1 VSGFKTSLYV
11 GGDATGAKKALAE
24 TTSALGGTQ
33 KATDSLNKST
43 AALDQSTRSAAN
55 ENSNFAT
62 GEKAVQ
68 QAVTRSNTAVQQRIE
83 RLTGY
88 GSATNSARQS
98 AAAFGG
104 TIDQNKASFDAM
116 RMSID
121 PVYRASKQYEAVV
134 EETRRSV
141 AAGAATQAE
150 ANRVLALAE
159 AQYLATG
166 QSAQIMGRSNN
177 AAAGQMGNLA
187 AQFNDIGV
195 MMAAG
200 QNPLTLALQQGTQI
214 SQVIGPMGAAGAV
227 KALGGAFLGMLNPVS
242 LITIGS
248 IAAGAAMVGW
258 LTGAGPE
265 AEKLEDRVDKLAS
278 SVDRYAS
285 SAELARNSTG
295 EMAEGFGSA
304 SAAAQSYFENQ
315 QKIDRANALDNL
327 RGSVVALAGEMQ
339 ILTERQ
345 KANLNSDL
353 FGNQF
358 PEIERLRS
366 EYQLTKEEAFA
377 LDAAVSK
384 LGDAS
389 GPQDAINAAT
399 ALSSLLFELYGNAD
413 DIPAQFLAI
422 ADQVRTLVEESGKL
436 VAVEDQLQSG
446 RRAIEPEFERQIA
459 WNEKI
464 VQQKREELELQ
475 GKIYGF
481 YASSRQASDTAA
493 SQGQALL
500 DQLTQQAEVQALVAR
515 YGANSRQVAEAR
527 IAAEREIFERTRLT
541 ADMSQ
546 SLRDAIMAAWDAAN
560 ALSLVDIAAGIS
572 PAVAQAAALAQNL
585 GIALNEALSLQNMQ
599 AGAVYSGRGDGM
611 AEVRARRGE
620 TDKTDGR
627 FVYTGPRLDANNNP
641 IVNKTRSGGGGGS
654 AANALKKER
663 EAVTDLISGLEDE
676 LAILRETDPVQQE
689 MLRHREKLAGATEA
703 ERAKISELIATRN
716 REKTAVDEQKAAW
729 DSYRDIAHG
738 TFEDL
743 RRSGG
748 DLGGVLDTL
757 SGKIQDM
764 AFQALLL
771 GEGPLAQLF
780 GTSGGGGL
788 IDLALGAIFPGQK
801 PAGQKL
807 AVGGMVYGR
816 GGGKSDQVPL
826 WGSPGEYM
834 VNAKATAKN
843 RTLLEMINAGADI
856 PGFANGGQIG
866 GPSGGFGGIDMRP
879 QITIENHSSAS
890 ITQTRQESVDSQG
903 RRSTKLVLADAV
915 GDAMTQSGGGAK
927 RVLSNR
933 YGLRQK
939 GALR

>member
-1 VSGFKTSLYV
+1 MSGFKTSLYV

-24 TTSALGGTQ
+24 TTSALAGTK
-33 KATDSLNKST
+33 KATDSLSKST

-62 GEKAVQ
+62 AEKAVQ

-88 GSATNSARQS
+88 GAATNSARQS
-98 AAAFGG
+98 ATAFGG

-121 PVYRASKQYEAVV
+121 PVYRASRQYEAVV
-134 EETRRSV
+134 DETRRSV

-166 QSAQIMGRSNN
+166 QSAQVMGRSNN
-177 AAAGQMGNLA
+177 AAAGQMGNLV

-248 IAAGAAMVGW
+248 IAAGAALFKLGSSAFSAEEKTYDLGDAMSELAKETAAARAEVELFNRG
-258 LTGAGPE
+258 LDTTAQLAVLNEIAKKE
-265 AEKLEDRVDKLAS
+265 AEIVALRQYEKFGPRYFPGETDREVGLIEEEIALLERGLT
-278 SVDRYAS
+278 
-285 SAELARNSTG
+285 ARNSAVAAAERLQRIQ
-295 EMAEGFGSA
+295 EMANSA
-304 SAAAQSYFENQ
+304 GQDYVQ
-315 QKIDRANALDNL
+315 
-327 RGSVVALAGEMQ
+327 
-339 ILTERQ
+339 
-345 KANLNSDL
+345 
-353 FGNQF
+353 
-358 PEIERLRS
+358 RL
-366 EYQLTKEEAFA
+366 EAEA
-377 LDAAVSK
+377 AAVSK
-384 LGDAS
+384 G
-389 GPQDAINAAT
+389 Q
-399 ALSSLLFELYGNAD
+399 EL
-413 DIPAQFLAI
+413 I
-422 ADQVRTLVEESGKL
+422 AG
-436 VAVEDQLQSG
+436 LQAEAEI
-446 RRAIEPEFERQIA
+446 RRAI
-459 WNEKI
+459 
-464 VQQKREELELQ
+464 
-475 GKIYGF
+475 
-481 YASSRQASDTAA
+481 TAHGE
-493 SQGQALL
+493 S
-500 DQLTQQAEVQALVAR
+500 
-515 YGANSRQVAEAR
+515 SRQVAELR
-527 IAAEREIFERTRLT
+527 LAEERRVYEASLDTLSVT
-541 ADMSQ
+541 AEMK
-546 SLRDAIMAAWDAAN
+546 DAIMAAWDAAN
-560 ALSLVDIAAGIS
+560 GLSLVDIAAGIS

-620 TDKTDGR
+620 TNKTDGR
-627 FVYTGPRLDANNNP
+627 FVYTGPRLDADNNP
-641 IVNKTRSGGGGGS
+641 IVNKTRTGGGGGSS

-676 LAILRETDPVQQE
+676 LALLRETDPVQQE

-703 ERAKISELIATRN
+703 ERIKISELIATRN
-716 REKTAVDEQKAAW
+716 REKAAIEEQKAAW
-729 DSYRDIAHG
+729 DSYRDVAYN

-757 SGKIQDM
+757 SDKIQDM

-788 IDLALGAIFPGQK
+788 IDLALGAIFPGIK

-890 ITQTRQESVDSQG
+890 ITQTRQENVDSQG

>member
-1 VSGFKTSLYV
+1 MSGFKTSLYV

-177 AAAGQMGNLA
+177 AAAGQMGNLV

>member
-1 VSGFKTSLYV
+1 MSGFKTSLYV

-24 TTSALGGTQ
+24 TTSALTGTK
-33 KATDSLNKST
+33 KATDSLSKST
-43 AALDQSTRSAAN
+43 SALDQSTRSAAN

-88 GSATNSARQS
+88 GAATNSARQS

-121 PVYRASKQYEAVV
+121 PVYRASRQYEAVV
-134 EETRRSV
+134 DETRRSV

-166 QSAQIMGRSNN
+166 QSAQVMGRSNN
-177 AAAGQMGNLA
+177 AAAGQMGNLV

-248 IAAGAAMVGW
+248 IAAGAAVTSW
-258 LTGAGPE
+258 LTSSKGDTNELEEALEELTNQVDSFVASAKEANSSTSDLEERFGKGAE
-265 AEKLEDRVDKLAS
+265 AARKYILLLAQISEREAKNATRSAALSLTDDIDTSRPNTANRRKLAN
-278 SVDRYAS
+278 
-285 SAELARNSTG
+285 E
-295 EMAEGFGSA
+295 F
-304 SAAAQSYFENQ
+304 
-315 QKIDRANALDNL
+315 
-327 RGSVVALAGEMQ
+327 
-339 ILTERQ
+339 
-345 KANLNSDL
+345 DL
-353 FGNQF
+353 
-358 PEIERLRS
+358 S
-366 EYQLTKEEAFA
+366 
-377 LDAAVSK
+377 
-384 LGDAS
+384 
-389 GPQDAINAAT
+389 
-399 ALSSLLFELYGNAD
+399 LYGAARSQNR
-413 DIPAQFLAI
+413 QLI
-422 ADQVRTLVEESGKL
+422 AEVERSYVLLETSVNG
-436 VAVEDQLQSG
+436 S
-446 RRAIEPEFERQIA
+446 IERQISA
-459 WNEKI
+459 LERVQAAYLAAAEASGGVNAEENDRLRIITEQLVLLQEVAQANE
-464 VQQKREELELQ
+464 QLN
-475 GKIYGF
+475 
-481 YASSRQASDTAA
+481 DTAENSATIEQRKLLAIQNFRTERAILARDAA
-493 SQGQALL
+493 SEAWVEIAQLTEQADLQALIAQHGE
-500 DQLTQQAEVQALVAR
+500 D
-515 YGANSRQVAEAR
+515 SRQVTEARAEA
-527 IAAEREIFERTRLT
+527 ERNAFIQQVN
-541 ADMSQ
+541 S
-546 SLRDAIMAAWDAAN
+546 RDISEELKEELIAAWDAAN

-620 TDKTDGR
+620 ASKTDGR

-641 IVNKTRSGGGGGS
+641 IVNKTRAGSGGGG
-654 AANALKKER
+654 AASALKKER

-729 DSYRDIAHG
+729 DSYRDVAYG

-764 AFQALLL
+764 ALQALLL
-771 GEGPLAQLF
+771 GEGPLAQIL

-788 IDLALGAIFPGQK
+788 IDLALGAFFPGQK

-843 RTLLEMINAGADI
+843 RTLLEMINAGAEI

-866 GPSGGFGGIDMRP
+866 GASGGFGGIDMRP

-915 GDAMTQSGGGAK
+915 GDAMAQSGGGAK

>member
-24 TTSALGGTQ
+24 TTSALGGTK
-33 KATDSLNKST
+33 KATDSLSKST
-43 AALDQSTRSAAN
+43 SALDQSTRSAAN

-88 GSATNSARQS
+88 GAANNSARQS

-121 PVYRASKQYEAVV
+121 PVYRASRQYEAVV
-134 EETRRSV
+134 DETRRSV

-177 AAAGQMGNLA
+177 AAAGQMGNLV

-248 IAAGAAMVGW
+248 IAAGAALVQLGSSAFSAEDNADD
-258 LTGAGPE
+258 LGEAIANLAKETTEARTEIELFNRGLQTTSQLGVLNAVAQKE
-265 AEKLEDRVDKLAS
+265 AEIAAFKERAQNESGRNLKATNTIIAQLESEIALLERGLT
-278 SVDRYAS
+278 
-285 SAELARNSTG
+285 ARNSAVAAAERLQRIQ
-295 EMAEGFGSA
+295 EMANSA
-304 SAAAQSYFENQ
+304 GQDYV
-315 QKIDRANALDNL
+315 R
-327 RGSVVALAGEMQ
+327 
-339 ILTERQ
+339 
-345 KANLNSDL
+345 
-353 FGNQF
+353 
-358 PEIERLRS
+358 RL
-366 EYQLTKEEAFA
+366 EAEA
-377 LDAAVSK
+377 EAVSK
-384 LGDAS
+384 GQELIAGLEAEAEIRK
-389 GPQDAINAAT
+389 AIT
-399 ALSSLLFELYGNAD
+399 AHGESS
-413 DIPAQFLAI
+413 Q
-422 ADQVRTLVEESGKL
+422 
-436 VAVEDQLQSG
+436 
-446 RRAIEPEFERQIA
+446 
-459 WNEKI
+459 
-464 VQQKREELELQ
+464 
-475 GKIYGF
+475 
-481 YASSRQASDTAA
+481 
-493 SQGQALL
+493 
-500 DQLTQQAEVQALVAR
+500 
-515 YGANSRQVAEAR
+515 QVAELR
-527 IAAEREIFERTRLT
+527 LAEERRVYE
-541 ADMSQ
+541 A
-546 SLRDAIMAAWDAAN
+546 SLDTLNVTGQMKDEIMAAWDAAN
-560 ALSLVDIAAGIS
+560 ALSMVDIAAAIS

-620 TDKTDGR
+620 TNKTDGR

-676 LAILRETDPVQQE
+676 LAILRESDPVQQE

-729 DSYRDIAHG
+729 DSYRDVAYG

-764 AFQALLL
+764 ALQALML

-866 GPSGGFGGIDMRP
+866 GTSGGFGGIDMRP

>member
-1 VSGFKTSLYV
+1 MSGFKTSLYV

-88 GSATNSARQS
+88 GAANNSARQS

-104 TIDQNKASFDAM
+104 TLDQNKASFDAM

-121 PVYRASKQYEAVV
+121 PVYRASMQYEAVV
-134 EETRRSV
+134 DETRRSV

-166 QSAQIMGRSNN
+166 QSAQIMGQSNN
-177 AAAGQMGNLA
+177 AAAGQMGNLV

-258 LTGAGPE
+258 LTDAGPE
-265 AEKLEDRVDKLAS
+265 AEKLEDRVDKLAN

-285 SAELARNSTG
+285 SAELAHNSTG

-377 LDAAVSK
+377 LDDAVSK
-384 LGDAS
+384 LGNAS

-422 ADQVRTLVEESGKL
+422 ADQVRALVEESGKL

-446 RRAIEPEFERQIA
+446 RRAIEPAFERQIA

-464 VQQKREELELQ
+464 LQQKRDELELQ
-475 GKIYGF
+475 GRIYGA
-481 YASSRQASDTAA
+481 YANSRQASDTAA
-493 SQGQALL
+493 SQGKVLL
-500 DQLTQQAEVQALVAR
+500 DQLTQQAEMQALVAR
-515 YGANSRQVAEAR
+515 HGQNSRQVAEAR
-527 IAAEREIFERTRLT
+527 IAAEREVFERTRLT

-546 SLRDAIMAAWDAAN
+546 SLKDEIMAAWDAAH

-599 AGAVYSGRGDGM
+599 AGVVYSGRGDGM

-729 DSYRDIAHG
+729 DSYRDVAYG

-788 IDLALGAIFPGQK
+788 IDLALGAIFPSQK

-843 RTLLEMINAGADI
+843 RTLLELINAGADI

-866 GPSGGFGGIDMRP
+866 GTSGGFGGIDMRP
-879 QITIENHSSAS
+879 QITIENHSSAP

-933 YGLRQK
+933 FGLRQK

>member
-1 VSGFKTSLYV
+1 MSGFKTSLYV

-177 AAAGQMGNLA
+177 AAAGQMGNLV

-663 EAVTDLISGLEDE
+663 EAGTDLISGLEDE

>member
-1 VSGFKTSLYV
+1 MSGFKTSLYV

-24 TTSALGGTQ
+24 TTSALAGTK
-33 KATDSLNKST
+33 KATDSLSKST
-43 AALDQSTRSAAN
+43 SALDQSTRSAAN

-88 GSATNSARQS
+88 GAANNSARQS

-104 TIDQNKASFDAM
+104 TLDQNKASFDAM

-121 PVYRASKQYEAVV
+121 PVYRASRQYEAVV
-134 EETRRSV
+134 DETRRSV

-166 QSAQIMGRSNN
+166 QSAQVMGRSNN
-177 AAAGQMGNLA
+177 AAAGQMGNLV

-227 KALGGAFLGMLNPVS
+227 KALGGAFLGMLNPIS

-248 IAAGAAMVGW
+248 IAAGAAITSW
-258 LTGAGPE
+258 LTSSKGDTNQLEEALEELTNQVDSFVASAKEANSSTSDLEERFGKGAE
-265 AEKLEDRVDKLAS
+265 AARKYLLLLAQISEREAKNATRSAALSLTDNIDTSRPNTANRRKLAN
-278 SVDRYAS
+278 
-285 SAELARNSTG
+285 E
-295 EMAEGFGSA
+295 F
-304 SAAAQSYFENQ
+304 
-315 QKIDRANALDNL
+315 
-327 RGSVVALAGEMQ
+327 
-339 ILTERQ
+339 
-345 KANLNSDL
+345 DL
-353 FGNQF
+353 
-358 PEIERLRS
+358 S
-366 EYQLTKEEAFA
+366 
-377 LDAAVSK
+377 
-384 LGDAS
+384 
-389 GPQDAINAAT
+389 
-399 ALSSLLFELYGNAD
+399 LYGTARSQNR
-413 DIPAQFLAI
+413 QLI
-422 ADQVRTLVEESGKL
+422 AEVERSYVLLETSVNG
-436 VAVEDQLQSG
+436 S
-446 RRAIEPEFERQIA
+446 IERQISA
-459 WNEKI
+459 LERVQAAYLAAAEASGGVNAEENDRLRIITEQLVLLQEVAQANE
-464 VQQKREELELQ
+464 QLN
-475 GKIYGF
+475 
-481 YASSRQASDTAA
+481 DTAENSATIEQRKLLAIQNFRTERAILARDAA
-493 SQGQALL
+493 SEAWVEIAQLTEQADLQALIAQHGE
-500 DQLTQQAEVQALVAR
+500 D
-515 YGANSRQVAEAR
+515 SRQVAEAR
-527 IAAEREIFERTRLT
+527 AEAERNAFIEQVN
-541 ADMSQ
+541 S
-546 SLRDAIMAAWDAAN
+546 RDISEELKEELIAAWDAAN
-560 ALSLVDIAAGIS
+560 SLSMVDIAAGIS

-620 TDKTDGR
+620 TNKTDGR

-641 IVNKTRSGGGGGS
+641 IVSKTRKGGGGSS

-663 EAVTDLISGLEDE
+663 EAVTDLISGLDDE
-676 LAILRETDPVQQE
+676 LAILRESDPVQQE

-703 ERAKISELIATRN
+703 ERSKISELIATRN
-716 REKTAVDEQKAAW
+716 REKTAIEEQKAAW

-757 SGKIQDM
+757 SDKIQDM

-771 GEGPLAQLF
+771 GEGPLAQIL

-788 IDLALGAIFPGQK
+788 IDLALGAIFPGIK

-856 PGFANGGQIG
+856 LGFANGGQIG
-866 GPSGGFGGIDMRP
+866 GPSGGFSGIDMRP
-879 QITIENHSSAS
+879 QITIENHSSAP

>member
-1 VSGFKTSLYV
+1 MSGFKTSLYV

-24 TTSALGGTQ
+24 TTSALAGTK
-33 KATDSLNKST
+33 KATDSLGKST

-55 ENSNFAT
+55 ENTNFTT

-88 GSATNSARQS
+88 GAATNSARQS

-104 TIDQNKASFDAM
+104 TLDQNKASFDAM
-116 RMSID
+116 RMSLD
-121 PVYRASKQYEAVV
+121 PVYRASRQYEAVV
-134 EETRRSV
+134 DETRRSV

-150 ANRVLALAE
+150 ANRILSLAE

-177 AAAGQMGNLA
+177 AAAGQMGNLV

-214 SQVIGPMGAAGAV
+214 TQVIGPMGAAGAV

-248 IAAGAAMVGW
+248 IAAGAAIVGW
-258 LTGAGPE
+258 LSSAFPKAVSLGEAIDDLSDSIDVYKSATDSANASADDMIDRFGSLSEQGQKALKNIAAAAREETESVVKDILASMAKGGEQVLNLKGRASWDVTGSDIMIARSQVDIAAAEGPE
-265 AEKLEDRVDKLAS
+265 AQVAALEKARDKMEALAAAGEKLTSNQRQFL
-278 SVDRYAS
+278 SVVNETIIKV
-285 SAELARNSTG
+285 AEL
-295 EMAEGFGSA
+295 
-304 SAAAQSYFENQ
+304 
-315 QKIDRANALDNL
+315 
-327 RGSVVALAGEMQ
+327 RGL
-339 ILTERQ
+339 
-345 KANLNSDL
+345 
-353 FGNQF
+353 
-358 PEIERLRS
+358 
-366 EYQLTKEEAFA
+366 
-377 LDAAVSK
+377 
-384 LGDAS
+384 
-389 GPQDAINAAT
+389 
-399 ALSSLLFELYGNAD
+399 
-413 DIPAQFLAI
+413 
-422 ADQVRTLVEESGKL
+422 
-436 VAVEDQLQSG
+436 EDQLQSG

-459 WNEKI
+459 WNETI
-464 VQQKREELELQ
+464 VQQKKDELELQ

-481 YASSRQASDTAA
+481 YANSRQASDIAA
-493 SQGQALL
+493 SQGQVLL
-500 DQLTQQAEVQALVAR
+500 DQLNQQAEIQALVVR
-515 YGANSRQVAEAR
+515 YGEDSRQVAEAR
-527 IAAEREIFERTRLT
+527 IAAEREVFERTRLT

-546 SLRDAIMAAWDAAN
+546 SLKDAIMAAWDAAN
-560 ALSLVDIAAGIS
+560 GLSLVDIAAGIS

-620 TDKTDGR
+620 TNKTDGR

-663 EAVTDLISGLEDE
+663 EAVTDLITGLEDE
-676 LAILRETDPVQQE
+676 LAILRESDPVQQE

-716 REKTAVDEQKAAW
+716 REKTAVEEQKAAW

-757 SGKIQDM
+757 SDKIQDM

-771 GEGPLAQLF
+771 GEGPLAQIL

-816 GGGKSDQVPL
+816 GGGTSDQVPL

-866 GPSGGFGGIDMRP
+866 GTSGGFGDIDMRP
-879 QITIENHSSAS
+879 QITIENHSSAP

>member
-1 VSGFKTSLYV
+1 MSGFKTSLYV

-24 TTSALGGTQ
+24 TTSALGGTK
-33 KATDSLNKST
+33 KATDSLSKST
-43 AALDQSTRSAAN
+43 SALDQSTRSAAN

-88 GSATNSARQS
+88 GAATNSARQS

-121 PVYRASKQYEAVV
+121 PVYRASRQYEAVV
-134 EETRRSV
+134 DETRRSV

-166 QSAQIMGRSNN
+166 QSAQVMGRSNG
-177 AAAGQMGNLA
+177 AAAGQMGNLV

-258 LTGAGPE
+258 LSGAGSE
-265 AEKLEDRVDKLAS
+265 AEKLEDRVDNLAN

-285 SAELARNSTG
+285 SAEIARNSTG

-315 QKIDRANALDNL
+315 QKIDRVNALDNL

-377 LDAAVSK
+377 LDDAVSK
-384 LGDAS
+384 LGNAS

-422 ADQVRTLVEESGKL
+422 ADQVRALVEESGKL

-446 RRAIEPEFERQIA
+446 RRAIEPAFERQIA

-464 VQQKREELELQ
+464 LQQKRDELELQ
-475 GKIYGF
+475 GRIYGA
-481 YASSRQASDTAA
+481 YANSRQASDTAA
-493 SQGQALL
+493 SQGLVLL
-500 DQLTQQAEVQALVAR
+500 DQLTQQAEMQALVAR
-515 YGANSRQVAEAR
+515 HGQNSRQVAEAR
-527 IAAEREIFERTRLT
+527 IAAEREVFERTRLT

-546 SLRDAIMAAWDAAN
+546 SLRDALMAAWDAAN
-560 ALSLVDIAAGIS
+560 ALSSVDIAAGIS

-620 TDKTDGR
+620 ASKTDGR

-654 AANALKKER
+654 ATNALKKER

-716 REKTAVDEQKAAW
+716 REKIAVEEQKAAW
-729 DSYRDIAHG
+729 DSYRDVAYG

-788 IDLALGAIFPGQK
+788 IDLALGAIFPGIK

-866 GPSGGFGGIDMRP
+866 GTSGGFAGIDMRP

>member
-1 VSGFKTSLYV
+1 MSGFKTSLYV

-24 TTSALGGTQ
+24 TTSALGGTK
-33 KATDSLNKST
+33 KATDSLSKST
-43 AALDQSTRSAAN
+43 SALDQSTRSAAN

-88 GSATNSARQS
+88 GAATNSARQS

-121 PVYRASKQYEAVV
+121 PVYRVSRQYEAVV
-134 EETRRSV
+134 DETRRSV

-166 QSAQIMGRSNN
+166 QSAQVMGRSNG
-177 AAAGQMGNLA
+177 AAAGQMGNLV

-227 KALGGAFLGMLNPVS
+227 KALGGAFLGMLNPIS

-248 IAAGAAMVGW
+248 IAAGAAVTSW
-258 LTGAGPE
+258 LTSSKGDTNQLEEALEELTNQVDSFVASAKEANSSTSDLEERFGKGAE
-265 AEKLEDRVDKLAS
+265 AARKYLLLLAQISEREAKNATRSAALSLTDDIDTSRPNTANRRKLAN
-278 SVDRYAS
+278 
-285 SAELARNSTG
+285 E
-295 EMAEGFGSA
+295 F
-304 SAAAQSYFENQ
+304 
-315 QKIDRANALDNL
+315 
-327 RGSVVALAGEMQ
+327 
-339 ILTERQ
+339 
-345 KANLNSDL
+345 DL
-353 FGNQF
+353 
-358 PEIERLRS
+358 S
-366 EYQLTKEEAFA
+366 
-377 LDAAVSK
+377 
-384 LGDAS
+384 
-389 GPQDAINAAT
+389 
-399 ALSSLLFELYGNAD
+399 LYGTARSQNR
-413 DIPAQFLAI
+413 QLI
-422 ADQVRTLVEESGKL
+422 AEVERSYVLLETSVNG
-436 VAVEDQLQSG
+436 S
-446 RRAIEPEFERQIA
+446 IERQISA
-459 WNEKI
+459 LERVQAAYLAAAEASGGVNAEENDRLRIITEQLVLLQEVAQANE
-464 VQQKREELELQ
+464 QLN
-475 GKIYGF
+475 
-481 YASSRQASDTAA
+481 DTAENSATIEQRKLLAIQNFRTERAILARDAA
-493 SQGQALL
+493 SEAWVEIAQLTEQADLQALIAQHGE
-500 DQLTQQAEVQALVAR
+500 D
-515 YGANSRQVAEAR
+515 SRQVAEAR
-527 IAAEREIFERTRLT
+527 AEAERNAFIEQVN
-541 ADMSQ
+541 S
-546 SLRDAIMAAWDAAN
+546 RDISEELKEELIAAWDAAN
-560 ALSLVDIAAGIS
+560 ALSLVDIASGIS

-620 TDKTDGR
+620 ASKTDGR

-641 IVNKTRSGGGGGS
+641 IVNKTRAGSGGGS
-654 AANALKKER
+654 AASALKKER
-663 EAVTDLISGLEDE
+663 EAVADLISGLEDE

-729 DSYRDIAHG
+729 DSYRDVAYG

-866 GPSGGFGGIDMRP
+866 GTSGGFGGIDMRP
-879 QITIENHSSAS
+879 QITIENHSSAP

-927 RVLSNR
+927 RVLNTR

>member
-1 VSGFKTSLYV
+1 MSGFKTSLYV

-24 TTSALGGTQ
+24 TTSALAGTQ

-88 GSATNSARQS
+88 GAATNSARQS

-104 TIDQNKASFDAM
+104 TIDQNKASFDAT

-121 PVYRASKQYEAVV
+121 PVYRASRQYEAVV
-134 EETRRSV
+134 DETRRSV

-166 QSAQIMGRSNN
+166 QSAQVMGRSNN
-177 AAAGQMGNLA
+177 AAAGQMGNLV

-248 IAAGAAMVGW
+248 IAAGAAVTSW
-258 LTGAGPE
+258 LTSSKGDTNELEEALEELTNQVDSFVASAKEANSSTSDLEERFGKGAE
-265 AEKLEDRVDKLAS
+265 AARKYLLLLAQISEREAKNATRSAALSLTDDIDTSRPNTANRRKLAN
-278 SVDRYAS
+278 
-285 SAELARNSTG
+285 E
-295 EMAEGFGSA
+295 F
-304 SAAAQSYFENQ
+304 
-315 QKIDRANALDNL
+315 
-327 RGSVVALAGEMQ
+327 
-339 ILTERQ
+339 
-345 KANLNSDL
+345 DL
-353 FGNQF
+353 
-358 PEIERLRS
+358 S
-366 EYQLTKEEAFA
+366 
-377 LDAAVSK
+377 
-384 LGDAS
+384 
-389 GPQDAINAAT
+389 
-399 ALSSLLFELYGNAD
+399 LYGAARSQNR
-413 DIPAQFLAI
+413 QLI
-422 ADQVRTLVEESGKL
+422 AEVERSYVLLETSVNG
-436 VAVEDQLQSG
+436 S
-446 RRAIEPEFERQIA
+446 IERQISA
-459 WNEKI
+459 LERVQAAYLAAAEASGGVNAEENDRLRIITEQLVLLQEVAQANE
-464 VQQKREELELQ
+464 QLN
-475 GKIYGF
+475 
-481 YASSRQASDTAA
+481 DTAENSATIEQRKLLAIQNFRTERAILARDAA
-493 SQGQALL
+493 SEAWVEIAQLTEQADLQALIAQHGE
-500 DQLTQQAEVQALVAR
+500 D
-515 YGANSRQVAEAR
+515 SRQVTEARAEA
-527 IAAEREIFERTRLT
+527 ERNAFIQQVN
-541 ADMSQ
+541 S
-546 SLRDAIMAAWDAAN
+546 RDISEELKEELIAAWDAAN

-620 TDKTDGR
+620 TNKTDGR

-641 IVNKTRSGGGGGS
+641 IINKTRSGGGGGGS

-676 LAILRETDPVQQE
+676 LAILRESDPVQQE

-716 REKTAVDEQKAAW
+716 REKTAVEEQKAAW

-757 SGKIQDM
+757 SDKIQDM

-771 GEGPLAQLF
+771 GEGPLAQIL

-866 GPSGGFGGIDMRP
+866 GASGGLGGIDMRP
-879 QITIENHSSAS
+879 QITIENHSSS
-890 ITQTRQESVDSQG
+890 PITQTRQDSVDGQG

>member
-24 TTSALGGTQ
+24 TTSALAGTK
-33 KATDSLNKST
+33 KATDSLSKST

-88 GSATNSARQS
+88 GAATNSARQS

-121 PVYRASKQYEAVV
+121 PVYRASRQYEAVV
-134 EETRRSV
+134 DETRRSV

-166 QSAQIMGRSNN
+166 QSAQVMGRSNN
-177 AAAGQMGNLA
+177 AAAGQMGNLV

-248 IAAGAAMVGW
+248 IAAGAALFKLGSSAFAAEEKTDDLGDAMSELAKETAAARAEVELFNRG
-258 LTGAGPE
+258 LDTTAQLAVLNEIAKKE
-265 AEKLEDRVDKLAS
+265 AEIVALRQYEKFGPRYFPGETDREVGLIEEEIALLERGLT
-278 SVDRYAS
+278 
-285 SAELARNSTG
+285 ARNSAVAAAERLQRIQ
-295 EMAEGFGSA
+295 EMANSA
-304 SAAAQSYFENQ
+304 GQDYVQ
-315 QKIDRANALDNL
+315 
-327 RGSVVALAGEMQ
+327 
-339 ILTERQ
+339 
-345 KANLNSDL
+345 
-353 FGNQF
+353 
-358 PEIERLRS
+358 RL
-366 EYQLTKEEAFA
+366 EAEA
-377 LDAAVSK
+377 AAVSK
-384 LGDAS
+384 G
-389 GPQDAINAAT
+389 Q
-399 ALSSLLFELYGNAD
+399 EL
-413 DIPAQFLAI
+413 I
-422 ADQVRTLVEESGKL
+422 AG
-436 VAVEDQLQSG
+436 LQAEAEI
-446 RRAIEPEFERQIA
+446 RRAI
-459 WNEKI
+459 
-464 VQQKREELELQ
+464 
-475 GKIYGF
+475 
-481 YASSRQASDTAA
+481 TAHGE
-493 SQGQALL
+493 S
-500 DQLTQQAEVQALVAR
+500 
-515 YGANSRQVAEAR
+515 SRQVAELR
-527 IAAEREIFERTRLT
+527 LAEERRVYE
-541 ADMSQ
+541 A
-546 SLRDAIMAAWDAAN
+546 SLDTLNVTGEMKDEIMAAWDAAN
-560 ALSLVDIAAGIS
+560 ALSSVDIAAGIS

-620 TDKTDGR
+620 TNKTDGR
-627 FVYTGPRLDANNNP
+627 FIYTGPRLDADNNP
-641 IVNKTRSGGGGGS
+641 IVNKTRTGGGGGSS

-676 LAILRETDPVQQE
+676 LALLRETDPVQQE
-689 MLRHREKLAGATEA
+689 MLRHRENLAGATEA

-729 DSYRDIAHG
+729 DSYRDVAYG

-788 IDLALGAIFPGQK
+788 IDLALGAIFPGIK

-866 GPSGGFGGIDMRP
+866 GASGGFGGIDMRP

-903 RRSTKLVLADAV
+903 RRSTKLVMADAV

-927 RVLSNR
+927 RVLGNR
-933 YGLRQK
+933 YGLRPK